1 MTWNYTGQ
9 TALVT
14 GASSGIGKAFAQELA
29 RRGCHLI
36 LVARSREQLEQ
47 LAHEL
52 ESSYG
57 VRAIALPAD
66 LTDPTSAHEL
76 MNELT
81 VRQLSVDILVNNA
94 GFGTMGAFH
103 HLSFDRLM
111 QEIQLNIATL
121 TALTHLCIGPML
133 TSTKGV
139 IINVASM
146 TAFQP
151 APFMA
156 VYGATKAYVLSFT
169 EALWAE
175 YRTEGIRILALCPGE
190 TRSSFHAVSG
200 TDDLRGKRMEPEEVV
215 QAAFIAV
222 DKNRSSKIAGKRNF
236 LMAQLSR
243 FLPRRTVLNVVRGMF
258 RPLVEKGH

>member
-14 GASSGIGKAFAQELA
+14 GASSGIGRAFAQELA

-36 LVARSREQLEQ
+36 LVARAQKQLEQ

-52 ESSYG
+52 ESSYD
-57 VRAIALPAD
+57 VRAIALPVD
-66 LTDPTSAHEL
+66 LTDPASADHL
-76 MNELT
+76 MSELT
-81 VRQLSVDILVNNA
+81 VRQLRVDILVNNA

-103 HLSFDRLM
+103 HLSLDRLM
-111 QEIQLNIATL
+111 QEVQLNIATL

-133 TSTKGV
+133 TSTNGV

-151 APFMA
+151 APYMA

-175 YRTEGIRILALCPGE
+175 YRTKGIRILALCPGE

-200 TDDLRGKRMEPEEVV
+200 TDDLKGKRMEPEEVV
-215 QAAFIAV
+215 QAAFQAIN
-222 DKNRSSKIAGKRNF
+222 KNRSSKIAGRRNI

-243 FLPRRTVLNVVRGMF
+243 FLPRRTVLNVVRSMF
-258 RPLVEKGH
+258 LPLAEKGH